1 MTGLVIF
8 AAGFAAGVLTLL
20 LMTFISAARDMEDEH
35 Q

>member
-20 LMTFISAARDMEDEH
+20 LLTFVSAARDLEDKH